1 MPQMSK
7 TSRKTRHAATSIR
20 THVRQKIISS
30 NIRTT
35 TSCKERDHLL
45 LLATRRFCDEH
56 VHDRLSLENYKE
68 AFYALVGKVEKQTLA
83 EVSSL
88 LSANPFAPKEAVL
101 YLATESVD
109 IARPILRRS
118 QVLNQLDMIGLV
130 EKCSF
135 DHISVLTT
143 RVDLG
148 PSVEKCIRRMNNK
161 ILNINLDRR
170 PTEIGAGKGKS
181 ADRMFEKITATR
193 LETAAESK
201 TPSVANKENG
211 LPKQGVTKTAQH
223 SLIAAA
229 SRGGRLPE
237 NTSIRAES
245 KRTPTSHS
253 AVLRSNFGAALE
265 QAALARSRQTLAML
279 MQNRFE
285 LALDTCHTV
294 LADKTGDTLA
304 VLMKGADLDN
314 ALANRISLLT
324 FPNVGLS
331 VHNTKRAMRYY
342 AKLETA
348 SCLEAMAQWPKQKNT
363 TARHETVLADDR
375 HERPVASGALAAT
388 ANETTLAATG

>member
-35 TSCKERDHLL
+35 TSRKERDHLL

-181 ADRMFEKITATR
+181 ADRK
-193 LETAAESK
+193 
-201 TPSVANKENG
+201 SV
-211 LPKQGVTKTAQH
+211 V
-223 SLIAAA
+223 
-229 SRGGRLPE
+229 
-237 NTSIRAES
+237 
-245 KRTPTSHS
+245 
-253 AVLRSNFGAALE
+253 
-265 QAALARSRQTLAML
+265 
-279 MQNRFE
+279 
-285 LALDTCHTV
+285 
-294 LADKTGDTLA
+294 
-304 VLMKGADLDN
+304 
-314 ALANRISLLT
+314 
-324 FPNVGLS
+324 
-331 VHNTKRAMRYY
+331 
-342 AKLETA
+342 
-348 SCLEAMAQWPKQKNT
+348 
-363 TARHETVLADDR
+363 
-375 HERPVASGALAAT
+375 
-388 ANETTLAATG
+388 